1 MKKSNM
7 KKLISMVSIVLVIM
21 SFTGCISG
29 AGMQGAFTE
38 KEEAEIEIGK
48 YTDENGEKI
57 MLSDAIMAWSSWL
70 VEPGLD
76 SLVKSCD
83 IAVSGRI
90 TKIEEVEKSLSIN
103 PQLDEKMLGAGK
115 TPSMTFTMYTV
126 EVDNYLI
133 GDGENEITVQI
144 SGGLGKRVTKPLN
157 ECGVVFFLTDITT
170 EEYFTGLMYEH
181 GIMLKHSDGTLYSLS
196 NAETLAV
203 YDGKTEAELIEDVK
217 ALAEKYGRN

>member
-1 MKKSNM
+1 MKKKNSISFLA
-7 KKLISMVSIVLVIM
+7 LILMVLSL
-21 SFTGCISG
+21 TGCISG
-29 AGMQGAFTE
+29 YNAQGANV
-38 KEEAEIEIGK
+38 EIEFGK
-48 YTDENGEKI
+48 YTDKNGEKI
-57 MLSDAIMAWSSWL
+57 MLSDSITAWSVL
-70 VEPGLD
+70 VTEPGLD
-76 SLVKSCD
+76 GLVQLCD
-83 IAVSGRI
+83 AAVSGRI
-90 TKIEEVEKSLSIN
+90 TKIEEVEKSFSIN
-103 PQLDEKMLGAGK
+103 PQLDEKVLGEGK